1 MSKSKSTEQG
11 AGSSPFGGFKILQ
24 GEFPPPP
31 PATDDIQ
38 DGDDA
43 VMVDDNSTTEDE
55 LTDEQQQRMAEADKK
70 LEKVVQKTAK
80 NSKKTEEVIDET
92 DDEDV
97 KEEVESDTDTDTV
110 ADESDKDDTESALK
124 EFAKTLYNKG
134 VLDFD
139 DSDEDF
145 EDTEEGLE
153 KLVNKTVENRI
164 NDWVSNL
171 PEEYSKFLEFVQN
184 GGQPKDFLNVYYGNH
199 SWENYNLENESQQIV
214 AVEESLRLTGETEE
228 DIRDMVEEWRDNGT
242 LEKRAKS
249 ALTKLQRI
257 EAGQKQELV
266 EIQKQQAAKQ
276 KAAQK
281 QYWDNFKNNLFERE
295 DIKGFKLTPKMKEQL
310 WHHMTAI
317 DKSTG
322 KTGYQMSVEQDN
334 EASLLFALQS
344 MLGFDIKKLEKQ
356 VESKVSNKFSKM
368 LKNYNKSSKEKIS
381 SGGSQDFGGGDN
393 PFSGFKSVKL

>member
-1 MSKSKSTEQG
+1 MAKSKSTEET
-11 AGSSPFGGFKILQ
+11 AGTSPFGGFKILQ

-31 PATDDIQ
+31 ATDDIQ
-38 DGDDA
+38 DGDDVA
-43 VMVDDNSTTEDE
+43 LVDKTDDTEE
-55 LTDEQQQRMAEADKK
+55 EQTDDQKQRMLEADKK
-70 LEKVVQKTAK
+70 LEKVAEKAAK
-80 NSKKTEEVIDET
+80 NSKKTEDVAQDET
-92 DDEDV
+92 DEEAED
-97 KEEVESDTDTDTV
+97 EVEDDTDTDNL
-110 ADESDKDDTESALK
+110 ADESDDDNTESPLK
-124 EFAKTLYNKG
+124 EFAKSLYNKG

-139 DSDEDF
+139 DSDEEF
-145 EDTEEGLE
+145 EDSEEGLE

-171 PEEYSKFLEFVQN
+171 PDEYSKFLEFVQN

-199 SWENYNLENESQQIV
+199 SWETYKVENESQQIV

-281 QYWDNFKNNLFERE
+281 QYWDNFKNSLFERE

-322 KTGYQMSVEQDN
+322 KTGYQMAVEQDN

-381 SGGSQDFGGGDN
+381 SGGTQDFGGGNN